1 MKKLREEY
9 IGENIEVKNSK
20 NKQLIG
26 IKGIVLDETKNTF
39 LIKTTDKKQKNILKK
54 DSTFEIN
61 NKTIDGN
68 QITKRP
74 EDRIKIKPKK

>member
-74 EDRIKIKPKK
+74 EDRIKIKPKN